1 MKIHPRIRTWL
12 EALQAWSASELAA
25 ELDRVDARLAR
36 RA

>member
-1 MKIHPRIRTWL
+1 MKLHPRIRRML
-12 EALQAWSASELAA
+12 LALQAWSAAELAA